1 MLCGLPFLTFPIIFA
16 QILNSKLIV
25 EDWKTGWRV
34 KQDMGMDNLVTRVEI
49 SRIVQK
55 FMNLENDEVKET
67 RTRAS
72 KFQQVCQHAVTKGRS
87 SETSIN
93 AFIQD
98 LSHCM
103 VIE

>member
-25 EDWKTGWRV
+25 EDWKTRWRV
-34 KQDMGMDNLVTRVEI
+34 KQDIGTDNLVTRVEI
-49 SRIVQK
+49 SRLVQK
-55 FMNLENDEVKET
+55 FMNLENDEVKEI
-67 RTRAS
+67 RTKAS
-72 KFQQVCQHAVTKGRS
+72 EFQRVCQHAITKGRS
-87 SETSIN
+87 SKTSIN
-93 AFIQD
+93 AFIHN